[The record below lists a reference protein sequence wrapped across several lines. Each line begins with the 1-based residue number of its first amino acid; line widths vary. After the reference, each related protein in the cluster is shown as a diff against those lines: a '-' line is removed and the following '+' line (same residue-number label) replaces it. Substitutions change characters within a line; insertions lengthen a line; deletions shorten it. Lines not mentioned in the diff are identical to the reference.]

1 MLLTCPNPTICP
13 MTVTLTLTFLNVVVK
28 DLESQLQQ
36 DSDAAQEEA
45 RALEEQL
52 SGEKQRRE
60 DAEQELA
67 RHKQVG
73 RFVWVHWTQDKHIL
87 YLFIKIITHLTIFT
101 SCWEYYVLLSV
112 LPKTQEPASSNIIDW
127 CYK

>member
-1 MLLTCPNPTICP
+1 MLL
-13 MTVTLTLTFLNVVVK
+13 K

-36 DSDAAQEEA
+36 DSDAAQEET
-45 RALEEQL
+45 RALEETL

-73 RFVWVHWTQDKHIL
+73 GCVSHLLHLYSWHYERWGHVLTQSAI
-87 YLFIKIITHLTIFT
+87 
-101 SCWEYYVLLSV
+101 V
-112 LPKTQEPASSNIIDW
+112 
-127 CYK
+127 

>member
-1 MLLTCPNPTICP
+1 

-73 RFVWVHWTQDKHIL
+73 RFV
-87 YLFIKIITHLTIFT
+87 
-101 SCWEYYVLLSV
+101 
-112 LPKTQEPASSNIIDW
+112 
-127 CYK
+127 